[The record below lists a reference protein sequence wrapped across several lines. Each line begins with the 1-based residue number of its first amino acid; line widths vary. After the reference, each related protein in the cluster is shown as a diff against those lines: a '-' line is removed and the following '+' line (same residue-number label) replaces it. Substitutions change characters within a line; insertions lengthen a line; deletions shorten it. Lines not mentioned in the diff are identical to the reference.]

1 MNAVL
6 GRVSETGRISLPAEF
21 RKALGLERGGN
32 VVVEMDGGAIHIRSL
47 DETVARA
54 QELTQRLL
62 GDRPDSDVDAFLHER
77 RREAERE

>member
-1 MNAVL
+1 MNAIL

-32 VVVEMDGGAIHIRSL
+32 VVVEMDGGAIYIRTL

-54 QELTQRLL
+54 QELTRRLL
-62 GDRPDSDVDAFLHER
+62 GDRPDSDVDGFLRER